1 MQTLLFLT
9 LGLLGLAIGLPLSPS
24 ADNMIVAR
32 QSAPEKC
39 PAGFLPVSVDGNV
52 VCQALEGPTSPQCPK
67 GSTAVYV
74 KGQSVCATIQQ

>member
-1 MQTLLFLT
+1 MQTVLFLT
-9 LGLLGLAIGLPLSPS
+9 LGLLGFAIARPLSPS

-39 PAGFLPVSVDGNV
+39 AAGFVPVSVDGKV
-52 VCQALEGPTSPQCPK
+52 LCQVLEGPTSPQCPK

-74 KGQSVCATIQQ
+74 KEQSVCATIQQ